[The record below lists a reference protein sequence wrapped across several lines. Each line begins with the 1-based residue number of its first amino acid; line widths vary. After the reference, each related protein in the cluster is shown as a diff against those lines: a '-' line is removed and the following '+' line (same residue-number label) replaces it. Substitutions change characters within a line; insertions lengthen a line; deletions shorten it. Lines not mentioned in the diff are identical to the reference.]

1 MTGRCLCHC
10 ASDAFFRLDEP
21 FNVVDVVALTA
32 RVGNVNAAIR
42 IAGLLAATL
51 FVLLMLAWA
60 WRVVHEA

>member
-1 MTGRCLCHC
+1 
-10 ASDAFFRLDEP
+10 
-21 FNVVDVVALTA
+21 
-32 RVGNVNAAIR
+32 VNAAIR